1 MEIIKFIQIILS
13 YYCIKS
19 VNDFLIVNNY
29 IFATSRSLRRTIKSE
44 SAMKK
49 SQNVLIISA

>member
-1 MEIIKFIQIILS
+1 MEIIKFIQRTLS

-19 VNDFLIVNNY
+19 VNNFLIVNNY
-29 IFATSRSLRRTIKSE
+29 FFTTSRSLRRRIKSE